1 MHQNFVSLW
10 VALYTIVGSSTFSQ
24 SAPVVTPQ
32 PLTSTATTAP
42 VQGFGPFQ
50 FGDTLQ
56 KVRARLEGS
65 FPGQTYVFDRGFG
78 RVSLR
83 LHRGLQLNSQDAQAL
98 FTFVDGKLADV
109 LLELD
114 PRSTDKQN
122 LLSYLRQRFGV
133 AGKTAPSATELQ
145 FGRPMLTTLAGGNVV
160 VEDSLAF
167 SSSDYLGVH
176 FQDFR
181 VMRDVQS
188 RLEKAIQLPRL
199 KVIFEQRGWLELPHE
214 PISGLDDYLKALVN
228 ADTLEQFALLG
239 EKATRERA
247 WAGSYFYAAQI
258 YTLEGEERGMEVMRI
273 SAEQFRNPLAAFLMG
288 RIAFTDAS
296 YDDTSDPNTAQKTAQ
311 TAYVTMLNALN
322 LTSRLQ
328 EPLPQL
334 SQALA
339 DNHAAMISGLANGA
353 SDLTADQQKMANA
366 SWRDFWSTFKKLYQV
381 DLPEE

>member
-1 MHQNFVSLW
+1 MRRNVIPLW
-10 VALYTIVGSSTFSQ
+10 IALHAIVGSSAFSQ
-24 SAPVVTPQ
+24 SAPVV

-65 FPGQTYVFDRGFG
+65 FPGQTCVFDREFG

-83 LHRGLQLNSQDAQAL
+83 LHRGIQLNSQDAQAL
-98 FTFVDGKLADV
+98 FTFVDGRLADV

-114 PRSTDKQN
+114 PRSTDKQT

-133 AGKTAPSATELQ
+133 AGKTAPSAAELQ
-145 FGRPMLTTLAGGNVV
+145 FGRPVLTTFAGGSVV
-160 VEDSLAF
+160 VEDSVAL
-167 SSSDYLGVH
+167 SGSDYLGVH

-181 VMRDVQS
+181 VMRDVQV
-188 RLEKAIQLPRL
+188 RLEKAVQRSRL

-214 PISGLDDYLKALVN
+214 PISGLDDFLKALVN

-239 EKATRERA
+239 EKTTRERA
-247 WAGSYFYAAQI
+247 WAGSYFYANQI
-258 YTLEGEERGMEVMRI
+258 YALEGEERGMETMRI

-288 RIAFTDAS
+288 RLAYTNAT
-296 YDDTSDPNTAQKTAQ
+296 YDDTSDPKTAQKTAQ
-311 TAYVTMLNALN
+311 TAYMTMLNALK
-322 LTSRLQ
+322 LTSRFQ
-328 EPLPQL
+328 ERLPQL
-334 SQALA
+334 SQVLT
-339 DNHAAMISGLANGA
+339 NSHTAMISGLAIGA
-353 SDLTADQQKMANA
+353 GDLTADQQEMVDA
-366 SWRDFWSTFKKLYQV
+366 SWREFWSTFKKLYQV